1 LWCHYHLAYGRET
14 GLPRISSAHRLACR
28 RALRA
33 RLGGKELRTVL
44 TASCLVS
51 EQKET
56 LVSAYLGHRKKEL
69 DKKGILKL
77 VKSKLCSIPQFL
89 TNTLAEIDA
98 IGVLDGK
105 ATMEPM
111 LYYLEAD
118 NMSILTEKSVYRW
131 ESAYNGKIIGG
142 TLVRDALT
150 CIWASRRGLR
160 RSEISALMR
169 LSPSQLSQ
177 LLLCVQEF
185 LTSQTGLF
193 NFQSQSLGETVARRY
208 LPTSDSKFEAHSHLA
223 TFFDNPDNASLN
235 RRVDELPWQIAE
247 ANDPERLCKCITKA
261 SLFELLYQEG
271 RRNDLFAYVAFLQQK
286 DAHLNLGVHCKTSRM
301 VFEQQDPKPEAEDV
315 VLLNHKYG
323 SWLAEIGFMEVS
335 LQFLLK
341 AMEGWSEVLE
351 EDDSRVAAS
360 CETLAKVLANMRS
373 PEADKYFER
382 AERIRKSRI
391 APLLSSSLPL
401 ACAGSRGA
409 WRVASHLWLRIA
421 C

>member
-1 LWCHYHLAYGRET
+1 MT
-14 GLPRISSAHRLACR
+14 FGLML
-28 RALRA
+28 
-33 RLGGKELRTVL
+33 
-44 TASCLVS
+44 S
-51 EQKET
+51 EQKGT
-56 LVSAYLGHRKKEL
+56 LVSAYIGRRKKDL
-69 DKKGILKL
+69 DKRGIEKL

-118 NMSILTEKSVYRW
+118 NMSILTEKAVYRW
-131 ESAYNGKIIGG
+131 ESAYNGKIIAG

-160 RSEISALMR
+160 RSEISTLMR

-177 LLLCVQEF
+177 LLLCVQAF

-208 LPTSDSKFEAHSHLA
+208 LPTPDSKFEAHSHLA
-223 TFFDNPDNASLN
+223 TFFDNPDNASLS
-235 RRVDELPWQIAE
+235 RRVEELPWQIAE

-261 SLFELLYQEG
+261 SIFEILYREEG
-271 RRNDLFAYVAFLQQK
+271 RNDLFAYVEFLQHSN
-286 DAHLNLGVHCKTSRM
+286 AHLNLGVHCKTSRM
-301 VFEQQDPKPEAEDV
+301 VYEQQDPQPEAEDV
-315 VLLNHKYG
+315 VVLNHKYG
-323 SWLAEIGFMEVS
+323 CWLAEIGFMEVS

-382 AERIRKSRI
+382 AERIRQSLI
-391 APLLSSSLPL
+391 APLLPPCLPVECL
-401 ACAGSRGA
+401 ASCF
-409 WRVASHLWLRIA
+409 LR
-421 C
+421 